1 MDKSC
6 FKVIQV
12 SRLEH
17 EIKGQDLLIRAACL
31 HKDWLDVTFIGNGKS
46 MEYLKNFAR
55 QLSVE
60 KNVHFLGK
68 RPQAYIG
75 DHLCDY
81 DLFVQA
87 SRWEGFGLTVAE
99 AMSANIPVLV
109 SSGQGPAEVTCGSK
123 FGWIFENGSADDL
136 AIQIDYIRNHYNEA
150 LNKAKT
156 ALTYVRNT
164 YDVSVTAKK
173 YLESY

>member
-1 MDKSC
+1 M
-6 FKVIQV
+6 
-12 SRLEH
+12 
-17 EIKGQDLLIRAACL
+17 
-31 HKDWLDVTFIGNGKS
+31 
-46 MEYLKNFAR
+46 AR

-60 KNVHFLGK
+60 QNVHFLGK
-68 RPQAYIG
+68 RPQTYIC

-99 AMSANIPVLV
+99 AMSANVPVLV

-123 FGWIFENGSADDL
+123 FGWLFENGNAEDL

-150 LNKAKT
+150 LNKAKA
-156 ALTYVRNT
+156 ALSYVCNI